1 MARQSVRLILAL
13 ATLAIIGVGLVQWF
27 WLSKAFDMKAL
38 QFNQSVQIALTN
50 TAQRLLD
57 YNHNKTKL
65 LDPVK
70 QLADDYFVVRVDDVI
85 DANLLEIFLREEFQ
99 KIRLVEDY
107 EYGIYDCA
115 NDRMVYGNYIA
126 SDAKKVSPTRTDLP
140 KWENQTYYFGV
151 RFPARDS
158 TLVSNMGIWLFS
170 SGVLAFVIVFMIIA
184 MIMILKQKR
193 LSEIQK
199 EFINNMT
206 HEFKTPLSSILASAE
221 TVKIS
226 LEKEDKITDRLSKYL
241 KIIQTESK
249 RLQSQVEAVLKMANL
264 ESTRIK
270 LEPVDIGEL
279 LGKTVQSLEP
289 GIQALG
295 GKISLRLPENE
306 ILLTGDP
313 LHLSNVFSNLIDNG
327 IKYNE
332 KIPEVEIEAVLIKSN
347 RLEIRFSDNGI
358 GISKEQLPRIF
369 EKFYRVPTGNVH
381 NVKGFGLGLFYVS
394 SVIKAHHGKIYALS
408 QSGKGT
414 TMVVQLPVLTQK
426 EKS

>member
-1 MARQSVRLILAL
+1 
-13 ATLAIIGVGLVQWF
+13 
-27 WLSKAFDMKAL
+27 
-38 QFNQSVQIALTN
+38 
-50 TAQRLLD
+50 
-57 YNHNKTKL
+57 
-65 LDPVK
+65 
-70 QLADDYFVVRVDDVI
+70 
-85 DANLLEIFLREEFQ
+85 
-99 KIRLVEDY
+99 
-107 EYGIYDCA
+107 
-115 NDRMVYGNYIA
+115 
-126 SDAKKVSPTRTDLP
+126 
-140 KWENQTYYFGV
+140 
-151 RFPARDS
+151 
-158 TLVSNMGIWLFS
+158 
-170 SGVLAFVIVFMIIA
+170 
-184 MIMILKQKR
+184 
-193 LSEIQK
+193 
-199 EFINNMT
+199 
-206 HEFKTPLSSILASAE
+206 
-221 TVKIS
+221 VKIS

-249 RLQSQVEAVLKMANL
+249 RLQNQVEAVLKMANL

-295 GKISLRLPENE
+295 GKISLRLPENV

-408 QSGKGT
+408 ESGKGT

>member
-13 ATLAIIGVGLVQWF
+13 ATLAIIGVGFVQWF

-85 DANLLEIFLREEFQ
+85 DANLLEIFLKEEFQ
-99 KIRLVEDY
+99 KVRLSVDY

-126 SDAKKVSPTRTDLP
+126 SGRGKPGLTRTDLP

-151 RFPARDS
+151 RFPERDS

-170 SGVLAFVIVFMIIA
+170 SGVLVFVVIFMIIA
-184 MIMILKQKR
+184 MIMILKQTR

-221 TVKIS
+221 TVKLS
-226 LEKEDKITDRLSKYL
+226 LEKEEIMSDRLARYL
-241 KIIQTESK
+241 NIIQLEGK
-249 RLQSQVEAVLKMANL
+249 RLQNQVEAVLKMANL
-264 ESTRIK
+264 ESTRIR
-270 LEPVDIGEL
+270 LEEVSLGDL
-279 LGKTVQSLEP
+279 LSKTIQAHEP

-295 GKISLRLPENE
+295 GTISLTLPERD
-306 ILLTGDP
+306 ITLQADP
-313 LHLSNVFSNLIDNG
+313 LHLSNVFSNLIDNA
-327 IKYNE
+327 IKYNAGAPV
-332 KIPEVEIEAVLIKSN
+332 IEVQATRTKNN
-347 RLEIRFSDNGI
+347 RLEISISDNGI
-358 GISKEQLPRIF
+358 GISKEQLLRIF

-381 NVKGFGLGLFYVS
+381 NVKGFGLGLFYVK
-394 SVIKAHHGKIYALS
+394 SVIKAHHGKIFARS
-408 QSGKGT
+408 EEGKGT
-414 TMVVQLPVLTQK
+414 TMTIQLPVTIK
-426 EKS
+426 IKS